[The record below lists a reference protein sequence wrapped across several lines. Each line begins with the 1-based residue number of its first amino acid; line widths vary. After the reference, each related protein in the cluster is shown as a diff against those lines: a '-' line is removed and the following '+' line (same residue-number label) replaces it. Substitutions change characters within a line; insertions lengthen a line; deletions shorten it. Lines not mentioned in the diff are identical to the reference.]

1 MQLAELCPGQRFK
14 VTNVAVGGEIGKR
27 LADMGLVSGAEGE
40 VVRAAFFRGPIQ
52 IRLGD
57 YDLIMRRYEAR
68 LVDVELLPEA
78 APQVAGRPPKKAL
91 STMYVDL
98 RPRERR
104 RSHGA
109 TTTPSTHGASG
120 SHGIQDAHGKAHGAH
135 DKDPSCLD

>member
-98 RPRERR
+98 RPRRR
-104 RSHGA
+104 WRSHGA
-109 TTTPSTHGASG
+109 ASTHGASG
-120 SHGIQDAHGKAHGAH
+120 IHGIQDAHGKAHGAH

>member
-1 MQLAELCPGQRFK
+1 MQLAELSPGQRFK
-14 VTNVAVGGEIGKR
+14 VINVAVGGEIGKR

-52 IRLGD
+52 IRLRD

-78 APQVAGRPPKKAL
+78 VPQVAGKAAKKAPA
-91 STMYVDL
+91 TIYVDL
-98 RPRERR
+98 RPRGRR

-109 TTTPSTHGASG
+109 HGANIEARRSR
-120 SHGIQDAHGKAHGAH
+120 D
-135 DKDPSCLD
+135 